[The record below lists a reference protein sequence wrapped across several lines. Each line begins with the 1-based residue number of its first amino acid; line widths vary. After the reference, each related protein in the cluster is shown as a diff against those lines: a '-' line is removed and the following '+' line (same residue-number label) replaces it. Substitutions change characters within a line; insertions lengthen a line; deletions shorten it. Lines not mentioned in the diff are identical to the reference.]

1 MSEATPA
8 YVLDTSAWL
17 TLIEDEAGSD
27 AVQQI
32 LEQTQAGEV
41 VVFVSFMSFMEV
53 YYITLQERDEGEARE
68 RVNLIAALPVLRMES
83 TESLNILAAE
93 LKAMH
98 RLSVADA
105 WIAALAKEREA
116 TLVHKDPEFK
126 QVEGEIDVL
135 ELPYKTVAE

>member
-27 AVQQI
+27 AVQEI
-32 LEQTQAGEV
+32 LEQTQAGEA

-53 YYITLQERDEGEARE
+53 YYITLQERGEGEALE
-68 RVNLIAALPVLRMES
+68 RVNLIAALPVLRVES
-83 TESLNILAAE
+83 TEGLNILAAE

-116 TLVHKDPEFK
+116 PLVHKDPEFK
-126 QVEGEIDVL
+126 QVEDEIDVL

>member
-1 MSEATPA
+1 MSKAAPA

-27 AVQQI
+27 TVQEI
-32 LEQTQAGEV
+32 LKQTRTGEAI
-41 VVFVSFMSFMEV
+41 VFVSFMSFMEV
-53 YYITLQERDEGEARE
+53 YYITLQERDEAEALE
-68 RVNLIAALPVLRMES
+68 RVNLIAALPVLRVES
-83 TESLNILAAE
+83 TEGLNIQAAE
-93 LKAMH
+93 LKAAH
-98 RLSVADA
+98 RLSVTDA

-116 TLVHKDPEFK
+116 KLVHKDPEFK